1 MKFFRKIWKG
11 IKGVFK
17 RIGRGV
23 KKTFK
28 KFGKFMDKIGIL
40 GQVAMMFILPAV
52 GGALMANIGNL
63 ASWGVRTGGVIGKIA
78 EGAAW
83 TLGKAKQFSELAR
96 GAYNSITEPI
106 TGFFKTT
113 GKYVGSKLQKIMP
126 NIKLPAGWNVPENYT
141 LKQAK
146 ADWWEESV
154 AKNWNVFKD
163 ESGHFFSKSI
173 ESVLPETG
181 AVTLGPSDKLV
192 TDPLE
197 GLTERQEARYGDK
210 LVDPDTLRVETT
222 FPSGRVESTYA
233 KDLGAENLAGKEY
246 MEEAFKSGI
255 TDPKTGI
262 RTYDP
267 TVAPPKTWQQNV
279 FDQAIKFPGDVISTT
294 TGQIKSDVGKSI
306 LAGEKTGTLAYFDDP
321 PEPYKYHP
329 RGSFES
335 DPAALAGDQDLTA
348 FISLADM
355 DYRPPDQS
363 AIWAG
368 RNNYQTYLSRFAPA
382 PPQQQYG

>member
-1 MKFFRKIWKG
+1 MKFFRKIFKG

-17 RIGRGV
+17 KIGRGV

-52 GGALMANIGNL
+52 GSALMGNIGKL
-63 ASWGVRTGGVIGKIA
+63 AAWGIEGGGVIGKLA

-83 TLGKAKQFSELAR
+83 TLGKAKEFAKLGQR
-96 GAYNSITEPI
+96 AYNSITEPI

-154 AKNWNVFKD
+154 VKHWNVFKE

-173 ESVLPETG
+173 ESVLPDTG
-181 AVTLGPSDKLV
+181 PVPLGPGEQLKA
-192 TDPLE
+192 DPLE
-197 GLTERQEARYGDK
+197 GLTERQKARYGDK

-233 KDLGAENLAGKEY
+233 SEAGSMAGKES
-246 MEEAFKSGI
+246 MEEIFEKAV

-267 TVAPPKTWQQNV
+267 TVAPPKTWQQKA

-306 LAGEKTGTLAYFDDP
+306 LAGERTGTLTYFDDP
-321 PEPYKYHP
+321 AEPYRYSP

-335 DPAALAGDQDLTA
+335 DPAALAPDQDLAA
-348 FISLADM
+348 FMAFEEGSYQPAD
-355 DYRPPDQS
+355 PF
-363 AIWAG
+363 AIWG
-368 RNNYQTYLSRFAPA
+368 GQSNYRNYLNRFAPA
-382 PPQQQYG
+382 PAQQQYG

>member
-52 GGALMANIGNL
+52 GGALMGNIGKL
-63 ASWGVRTGGVIGKIA
+63 AAWGIERGGVIGKIA

-83 TLGKAKQFSELAR
+83 TLGKAKEFAKLGQK
-96 GAYNSITEPI
+96 AYNSITEPI

-154 AKNWNVFKD
+154 VKNWNVFKE

-173 ESVLPETG
+173 NRTSES
-181 AVTLGPSDKLV
+181 K
-192 TDPLE
+192 
-197 GLTERQEARYGDK
+197 
-210 LVDPDTLRVETT
+210 
-222 FPSGRVESTYA
+222 
-233 KDLGAENLAGKEY
+233 
-246 MEEAFKSGI
+246 
-255 TDPKTGI
+255 
-262 RTYDP
+262 
-267 TVAPPKTWQQNV
+267 
-279 FDQAIKFPGDVISTT
+279 
-294 TGQIKSDVGKSI
+294 
-306 LAGEKTGTLAYFDDP
+306 
-321 PEPYKYHP
+321 
-329 RGSFES
+329 
-335 DPAALAGDQDLTA
+335 
-348 FISLADM
+348 
-355 DYRPPDQS
+355 
-363 AIWAG
+363 IW
-368 RNNYQTYLSRFAPA
+368 
-382 PPQQQYG
+382 

>member
-52 GGALMANIGNL
+52 GGALMGNIGKL
-63 ASWGVRTGGVIGKIA
+63 AAWGIERGGVIGKIA

-83 TLGKAKQFSELAR
+83 TLGKAKEFAKLGQR
-96 GAYNSITEPI
+96 AYNSITEPI
-106 TGFFKTT
+106 TGFFFFKTT
-113 GKYVGSKLQKIMP
+113 GKYVGSKLQAMKIP
-126 NIKLPAGWNVPENYT
+126 LPKGWNIPENYT
-141 LKQAK
+141 FKQAK
-146 ADWWEESV
+146 ADWWQESV
-154 AKNWNVFKD
+154 TDNWNVFKD
-163 ESGHFFSKSI
+163 EGRNLFSRSI

-181 AVTLGPSDKLV
+181 PVTLGPGEQLKA
-192 TDPLE
+192 DPLE
-197 GLTERQEARYGDK
+197 GLTERQKARYGDK
-210 LVDPDTLRVETT
+210 LVDQDTLRVETT

-233 KDLGAENLAGKEY
+233 SEAGSMAGKES
-246 MEEAFKSGI
+246 MEEIFEKAV

-267 TVAPPKTWQQNV
+267 TVAPPKTWQQKA

-306 LAGEKTGTLAYFDDP
+306 LAGERTGTLTYFDDP
-321 PEPYKYHP
+321 AEPYRYKP

-335 DPAALAGDQDLTA
+335 DPAALAPDQDLAA
-348 FISLADM
+348 FMALEDI

-368 RNNYQTYLSRFAPA
+368 KNNYEIYLNKLTSQVA
-382 PPQQQYG
+382 